1 MDYPVP
7 NWKCRARRPVPR
19 WLTVLQCER
28 RMLEIR
34 PARIEDAEAL
44 ATVHVRSWQAAYVG
58 LIPQQYLDNLSV
70 DARRLDRW
78 NRTLAETAWPRSG
91 TLVAVLD
98 ERVVAFVGISPSRD
112 DDQDSATVGEVQ
124 AIYAV
129 PEVWGRGIGR
139 ALMSSAIAALTDA
152 GFSSATLWVLDT
164 NARARRFYE
173 AGPWRPD
180 GTIKR
185 EERGAFVLQEIRYR
199 CGLSPRS

>member
-1 MDYPVP
+1 MPCP
-7 NWKCRARRPVPR
+7 TLRARG
-19 WLTVLQCER
+19 LTVLQCER

-34 PARIEDAEAL
+34 RARIEDAEAL

-58 LIPQQYLDNLSV
+58 LIPQQYLDSLSV

-98 ERVVAFVGISPSRD
+98 ERVVAFAGISPSRD

-139 ALMSSAIAALTDA
+139 ALMNSAIAALTHA
-152 GFSSATLWVLDT
+152 GFSFATLWVLDT
-164 NARARRFYE
+164 NRRARRFYE
-173 AGPWRPD
+173 AGPWRAD
-180 GTIKR
+180 GATKR
-185 EERGAFVLQEIRYR
+185 EDTGQFVIHEIRYR
-199 CGLSPRS
+199 CELPPAGA